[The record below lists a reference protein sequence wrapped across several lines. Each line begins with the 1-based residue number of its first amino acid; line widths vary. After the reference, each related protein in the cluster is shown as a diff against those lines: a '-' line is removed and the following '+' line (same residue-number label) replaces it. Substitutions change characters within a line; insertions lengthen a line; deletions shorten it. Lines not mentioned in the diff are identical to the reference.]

1 MQWRALFGFE
11 RRSMRIVAFKA
22 VVAGLILATA
32 GGAAA
37 DPEKGMAALAKG
49 DYKAAIA
56 ELDGDV
62 KKGDPDAMFLLSA
75 LYAEGK
81 GVPADQKRAFQLM
94 ERAAKLGSVRA
105 QGSLSMYFSEG
116 IGTTPDDAKSLDWG
130 RRAADAG
137 DLRSQFIMGMRYRNG
152 VGVPRDPTQ
161 VVNWWSK
168 SAERGFVR
176 SQVMLGGFLAQLAA
190 APEVK
195 PEIASEYRIEAAK
208 WLIVSDSSRLPG
220 AEKAL
225 EGVREKMSAE
235 EIASAESRARDWR
248 PTGGEK

>member
-1 MQWRALFGFE
+1 
-11 RRSMRIVAFKA
+11 MRIIETKLLL
-22 VVAGLILATA
+22 AGLILAAA
-32 GGAAA
+32 GGVAA

-49 DYKAAIA
+49 DYKAAVT
-56 ELDGDV
+56 ELNVDV
-62 KKGDPDAMFLLSA
+62 KKGDADAMFLLSA

-81 GVPADQKRAFQLM
+81 GVAADQKRAFQLM

-105 QGSLSMYFSEG
+105 QGSLSMYLSEG
-116 IGTTPDDAKSLDWG
+116 IGTTPDDAKSLEWG
-130 RRAADAG
+130 RRAAEAG

-152 VGVPRDPTQ
+152 VGVARDPVQ
-161 VVNWWSK
+161 VVSWWTK

-176 SQVMLGGFLAQLAA
+176 SQVMLGSFLAQLAV
-190 APEVK
+190 APDVK
-195 PEIASEYRIEAAK
+195 PEVASENRIEAAK
-208 WLIVSDSSRLPG
+208 WLIVSDSPRLPG

-235 EIASAESRARDWR
+235 EISSAENRARDWR